1 MVLRKFVADF
11 ETIVPGEE
19 EENPVTRVWNWG
31 VTEIG
36 DPSSFDWGTDID
48 GFMDWCFYRKGNI
61 LVYFH
66 NLRFD
71 GEFIFHWL
79 FEHGFEYSDKKEP
92 NTFSALITKMGQFY
106 AIEVIWDKKIVY
118 DKNRKYTR
126 LKKTTFY
133 DSLKKLPFPVETIAK
148 AFKLPM
154 QKGEIDY
161 KKDRPF
167 GYIPTQVELDYLKN
181 DVQIVAAALETQFN
195 QDLTYMTVASDALH
209 YFKQL
214 HDDEFKTTFP
224 VVPMLVDDHIR
235 YAYRGGFTYVN
246 PKFQDQDIEEGVV
259 FDRNSAYPATMY
271 NRPLPHGAPLW
282 FSGKYEDDDLYTLF
296 IQELYCTFQL
306 KPGHIP
312 TIQIKTGRFQENQYL
327 ENNID
332 ELGNDEPATL
342 YMTNMDLELF
352 FEHYDVNVMEWRGG
366 FMFRECTGVFRAYID
381 YWMKVKE
388 ENAKE
393 KNALYTLAKLM
404 LNSLYGKF
412 ASSCDVTGKIPY
424 IKEGEEH
431 ISYKLGEEKYKDP
444 VYTAMGVFITSWTR
458 YDIIKSAQTVYDRF
472 LYADTDSLHLKGTDI
487 PDSLD
492 IHFSRLGAWKHEST
506 FRRARFIRQKTYVED
521 ICYKHDENG
530 KKVDAGIHDYTFTEL
545 HVTCA
550 GMPDSVKEKVTWDNF
565 HVGFTSGG
573 KLLPKHIKGG
583 LVLVDSDFTL
593 KGSKKEKEMDMEQ
606 LYKKILAAADYDYI
620 KEGIKIL
627 GHLETCKPGDVF
639 YHQYKELSRSVKMMY
654 FRKRGVPVDVFAT
667 EMNLD
672 INELFEQL
680 RR

>member
-11 ETIVPGEE
+11 ETIVPPEE

-48 GFMDWCFYRKGNI
+48 GFMDWCYYRKGNI

-161 KKDRPF
+161 KKERPF
-167 GYIPTQVELDYLKN
+167 GYIPTQEELDYLKN
-181 DVQIVAAALETQFN
+181 DVQIVAAALDIQFQ
-195 QDLTYMTVASDALH
+195 QDLTYMTVASDSLH
-209 YFKQL
+209 FFKGQMEEDFKQ
-214 HDDEFKTTFP
+214 TFP

-246 PKFQDQDIEEGVV
+246 PKYQEEDIGSGLVY
-259 FDRNSAYPATMY
+259 DINSLYSSVMY
-271 NRPLPHGAPLW
+271 DRPLPHGAPLW
-282 FSGKYEDDDLYTLF
+282 FSGQYEEDDLYTLF

-306 KPGHIP
+306 KPGYIP

-332 ELGNDEPATL
+332 KLGNDEPVSL
-342 YMTNMDLELF
+342 YLTNMDLELF
-352 FEHYDVNVMEWRGG
+352 FEHYDVKVIEWRGG
-366 FMFRECTGVFRAYID
+366 FMFRECVGVFKSYID
-381 YWMKVKE
+381 HWMKVKE

-412 ASSCDVTGKIPY
+412 ASSCDVTGKVPY
-424 IKEGEEH
+424 LKEDGSV
-431 ISYKLGEEKYKDP
+431 SYKLGEEKYKEP
-444 VYTAMGVFITSWTR
+444 VYTAMGVFITSWAR
-458 YDIIKSAQTVYDRF
+458 YKTITTAQNVYDRF
-472 LYADTDSLHLKGTDI
+472 IYADTDSLHIQGTKI
-487 PDSLD
+487 PDIE
-492 IHFSRLGAWKHEST
+492 IHPSHLGAWKHEGT
-506 FRRARFIRQKTYVED
+506 FTRARFIRQKTYIEEID
-521 ICYKHDENG
+521 G
-530 KKVDAGIHDYTFTEL
+530 EL

-550 GMPDSVKEKVTWDNF
+550 GMPDSVKAKVTWDNF

-593 KGSKKEKEMDMEQ
+593 KGSKKEKELD
-606 LYKKILAAADYDYI
+606 LDHLFKKMLAAADYDYI
-620 KEGIKIL
+620 KEGITRL

-639 YHQYKELSRSVKMMY
+639 YHQYKELSRSVKMKY

-672 INELFEQL
+672 INELFEKL